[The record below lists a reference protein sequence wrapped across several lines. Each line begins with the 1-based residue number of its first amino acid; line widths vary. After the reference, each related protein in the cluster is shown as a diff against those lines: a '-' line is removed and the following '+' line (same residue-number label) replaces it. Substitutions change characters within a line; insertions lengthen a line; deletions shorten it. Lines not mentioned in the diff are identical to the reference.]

1 MSFGAMALACHHEA
15 AAGHSSANSASAS
28 VRITAL
34 SDPSERAEAT
44 RDVTVLLPD
53 AERTRD
59 PVARRGA
66 ARALSRIADARAVE
80 LLPRPLG
87 DEDADVVAW
96 GAYGLG
102 FSAEGRETDVVRA
115 LVARAASLADA
126 PLTAPKQRF
135 SVAAED
141 ALADALARTA
151 TLPAERTLRAW
162 LDGPAERAA
171 SAALALGRLAAH
183 RRLEDSTIVHL
194 LERALGKD
202 PLPGALAA
210 FARVG
215 ALGEPVRKR
224 LVEAA
229 RAAIAAGGETR
240 ILGLRALA
248 AGGPDA
254 VSLLQSVLTDDHA
267 TATDRAVAA
276 TTLGRLGAEGQ
287 TALATALAP
296 VSGSIGTPDGAWLAA
311 RFAPLSA
318 LLAVLESPGSAVDP
332 LRTLAALPVAND
344 AAVPVKGRLIALRC
358 AAAAIL
364 AGRASRSAALVAC
377 DPSNGPAGA
386 LATLTVLDRG
396 SLDGARLT
404 SWKKFARQGVPAVRR
419 AALALATKHAELP
432 AIHDVLIDAL
442 GASAPGVVAAAARV
456 LAESPERAS
465 SGARADDDAPT
476 KRVEES
482 HAPSRLVVDAL
493 SRAMD
498 RDRPPDE
505 VETRV
510 QLMHAAAAL
519 GALSLKARVEK
530 LCKDPNATI
539 RRHAEAAL
547 RALGTTG
554 ATCPSRPAVAP
565 SDGDAP
571 ATLVTLTF
579 VMNSGRFALT
589 LDPSLAP
596 FAAARLVALSRAGF
610 YDGVV
615 VHRVVPGFVVQ
626 FGDRGGDGYGGAGKV
641 PLPSE
646 TSPLEFHALS
656 VGLAE
661 SGRDTGSSQL
671 FITLSPEPELY
682 GNYPLLGFADPDWAN
697 VAEGDVIERVEIR

>member
-1 MSFGAMALACHHEA
+1 MVRSVAISFGAAALACHHDA
-15 AAGHSSANSASAS
+15 ATGHSPASSPSASIRTS
-28 VRITAL
+28 AL

-44 RDVTVLLPD
+44 RDVTLLSPD

-59 PVARRGA
+59 VAVRRAA
-66 ARALSRIADARAVE
+66 ARALARIADGRAVV
-80 LLPRPLG
+80 LLPRALA
-87 DEDADVVAW
+87 DEDAEVVAW

-102 FSAEGRETDVVRA
+102 FSAEGRESDVVPA
-115 LVARAASLADA
+115 LVARAASLTDA
-126 PLTAPKQRF
+126 PFTETKQRF

-162 LDGPAERAA
+162 LDGPADRAA
-171 SAALALGRLAAH
+171 SSAFALGRLAAH
-183 RRLEDSTIVHL
+183 RRLEDSTIVRL
-194 LERALGKD
+194 LERALGPD
-202 PLPGALAA
+202 PLPGVLAA
-210 FARVG
+210 FARTSG
-215 ALGEPVRKR
+215 LGEPGKKR

-229 RAAIAAGGETR
+229 RAAIAASGERR

-267 TATDRAVAA
+267 TATDRAIAA
-276 TTLGRLGAEGQ
+276 TTLGRLGPEGQ
-287 TALATALAP
+287 TALASALAA
-296 VSGSIGTPDGAWLAA
+296 VSGSIGAPDGAWLAP

-318 LLAVLESPGSAVDP
+318 LLAALESPGAAVDP
-332 LRTLAALPVAND
+332 LRKLAELPVAND
-344 AAVPVKGRLIALRC
+344 AAVPVKRRFVALRC

-364 AGRASRSAALVAC
+364 AGRASRSVALVAC
-377 DPSNGPAGA
+377 
-386 LATLTVLDRG
+386 DRG
-396 SLDGARLT
+396 SLDGARFT
-404 SWKKFARQGVPAVRR
+404 SWKKLAQRGAPAVRR

-432 AIHDVLIDAL
+432 PIHDVLIDAL

-456 LAESPERAS
+456 LAESPERANS
-465 SGARADDDAPT
+465 AAPAADDAPT
-476 KRVEES
+476 KRAEES
-482 HAPSRLVVDAL
+482 HSPSRLVVEAL

-510 QLMHAAAAL
+510 QLMRAAAAL
-519 GALSLKARVEK
+519 GALSLKARVET

-547 RALGTTG
+547 RALGSTG
-554 ATCPSRPAVAP
+554 ATCSSRAAVAP

-571 ATLVTLTF
+571 AALVTLTF
-579 VMNSGRFALT
+579 VMDSGRFALT

-646 TSPLEFHALS
+646 TSPLEFHAFA

-661 SGRDTGSSQL
+661 SGRDTGSSQM
-671 FITLSPEPELY
+671 FVTLSPEPELY

-697 VAEGDVIERVEIR
+697 VAEGDVILRVEIR